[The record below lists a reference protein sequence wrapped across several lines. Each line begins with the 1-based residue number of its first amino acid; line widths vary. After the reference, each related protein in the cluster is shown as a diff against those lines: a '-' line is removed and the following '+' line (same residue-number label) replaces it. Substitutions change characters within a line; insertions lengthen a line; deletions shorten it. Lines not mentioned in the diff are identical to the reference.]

1 MEFGISFG
9 RADGIDQVT
18 HAENLGYSRVWV
30 TDSPFI
36 RSHIFVTL
44 TVAALQSKKIKLGT
58 GVAVAGM
65 RLAPDCANAVATLNR
80 LAPGRI
86 FCCVGTGNTAMR
98 MMGQPPMRVDAFRDY
113 LRVLRGLLRGKAV
126 DYTLA
131 GSTHRVQFLLRDQH
145 FVGLEPEIP
154 IYVTAHGP
162 RAQALAGEFGDG
174 LVTSIPRGGTVGEAL
189 ANVRRGAERAG
200 RSLEGFHTAALMNVV
215 MLEPGEDLASERVVA
230 EIGPAIITNVHSLVD
245 LVRETGRDPPDFVK
259 PIWGDYMKFVAGLP
273 TENRHQLLHQ
283 NHYNA
288 LHPDEAR
295 FITPEMIRNFCLVG
309 APEALVEQIQELER
323 QGLRQITFTPPAGQW
338 FEVIERF
345 ARRVMEKL

>member
-1 MEFGISFG
+1 MEFGISTG
-9 RADGIDQVT
+9 RADTIDQIA
-18 HAENLGYSRVWV
+18 HAESLGFSRVWV

-36 RSHIFVTL
+36 RAHMFVTL
-44 TVAALQSKKIKLGT
+44 AVAALRSQKIKLGT

-65 RLAPDCANAVATLNR
+65 RLAPDVACGVATLNR

-98 MMGQPPMRVDAFRDY
+98 MMGQPPMRIGPFRDY
-113 LRVLRGLLRGKAV
+113 LRVLRGLLRGEAV
-126 DYTLA
+126 DYTLD
-131 GSTHRVQFLLRDQH
+131 GSTHSVQFLLPEQQ
-145 FVGLEPEIP
+145 FVALEPP
-154 IYVTAHGP
+154 VPLHVAANGP

-174 LVTSIPRGGTVGEAL
+174 LVTGIPRGSTVPEAL

-215 MLEPGEDLASERVVA
+215 MLEPGEALTSARVVA
-230 EIGPAIITNVHSLVD
+230 EVGPAIMTNVHYLVD
-245 LVRETGRDPPDFVK
+245 WVRETGREPPPFVR
-259 PIWGDYMKFVAGLP
+259 PIWNDYMRFVEGLP
-273 TENRHQLLHQ
+273 AQNRHQVLHQ

-295 FITPEMIRNFCLVG
+295 FITPEIIRNFCLAG
-309 APEALVEQIQELER
+309 PPEALVEQIRELER
-323 QGLRQITFTPPAGQW
+323 QGLNQITFTPPAGQW

-345 ARRVMEKL
+345 ARRVMDKL